1 MQPRL
6 WWRTGLSQMLPTLT
20 TAADLREA
28 RGAFPLSG
36 PQEKSGLDDPRI
48 FTATKTSFVK
58 STSLMN
64 AEVNE

>member
-1 MQPRL
+1 
-6 WWRTGLSQMLPTLT
+6 MLPTLT